1 MIDTLLQ
8 PFDFAFMNRAFLIM
22 AMLSVPTSLLSC
34 YLVLKGWSLMGDAIS
49 HAVLP
54 GVVLAYLIN
63 IPLIIGAFVAGMFC
77 AVFTGFLSGNSRVK
91 QDTVMGIVFSGMFGF
106 GMVLYTAISSD
117 VHLDHILFGNMLGV
131 GSVDMETAAIISI
144 CVAAVILIKRQDFLL
159 HAFDPVQ
166 AQAVGLPVGWL
177 HYGLLTLISLTIV
190 ATLSAVG
197 IILSIGLLIAPGAI
211 AFLLTKRFER
221 MLMIA
226 VAVTFVS
233 SMVGIYASFFI
244 GSAPAPTIILIMT
257 GAFIFAFI
265 RAGVQKRNEQT
276 VPKEDDD
283 TARAEST
290 VL

>member
-1 MIDTLLQ
+1 MDIVLQ
-8 PFDFAFMNRAFLIM
+8 PFQFTFMNNAFLMM
-22 AMLSVPTSLLSC
+22 AILSVPTSLLSC

-63 IPLIIGAFVAGMFC
+63 IPLIIGAFCAGMVC
-77 AVFTGFLSGNSRVK
+77 ALATGFLSENSRVK

-106 GMVLYTAISSD
+106 GIVLYTKITTD

-131 GSVDMETAAIISI
+131 GPDQLWTSGLIAAFVGVVMI
-144 CVAAVILIKRQDFLL
+144 AKRADFML

-166 AQAVGLPVGWL
+166 AQAVGLRVGWL
-177 HYGLLTLISLTIV
+177 HYGMLALISLTIV

-211 AFLLTKRFER
+211 AYLLTKRFDR

-226 VAVTFVS
+226 VLVTLGSGVLG
-233 SMVGIYASFFI
+233 VYISFFI
-244 GSAPAPTIILIMT
+244 DSAPAPTVVLLLTAIFIL
-257 GAFIFAFI
+257 AF
-265 RAGVQKRNEQT
+265 
-276 VPKEDDD
+276 
-283 TARAEST
+283 ARANT
-290 VL
+290 VARASSSP